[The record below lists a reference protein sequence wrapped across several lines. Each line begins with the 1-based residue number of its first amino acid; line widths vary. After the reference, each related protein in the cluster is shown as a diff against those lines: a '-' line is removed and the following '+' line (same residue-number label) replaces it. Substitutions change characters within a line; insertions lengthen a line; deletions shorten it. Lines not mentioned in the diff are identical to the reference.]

1 MQIKE
6 IHQIKMNIN
15 FLVKKNKINL
25 DGYGDNKFIISGK
38 IYKNPILVLPNEIKI
53 KKNLKLSNIKKKYLE
68 KIIKRYKL
76 EFIILGFDSKI
87 KKILQYK
94 KSCIEVMDTGS
105 ACRTINILLSEGRLV
120 GALIFPKQN

>member
-25 DGYGDNKFIISGK
+25 DGYGDNKFIVSGK

-68 KIIKRYKL
+68 KIIKRYNNR
-76 EFIILGFDSKI
+76 
-87 KKILQYK
+87 Y
-94 KSCIEVMDTGS
+94 M
-105 ACRTINILLSEGRLV
+105 TIND
-120 GALIFPKQN
+120 